1 MGAQRIVVLAIS
13 SISVFALGIAAMS
26 WQMQRTAPG
35 ANDSSTYNDSYEL
48 GTSVTE
54 GFGNV
59 LGVGLPVILGVA
71 AVATAFGLVLY
82 AYRSGGR

>member
-13 SISVFALGIAAMS
+13 AVSLFAVGIAAMS
-26 WQMQRTAPG
+26 WQIQRTAPG
-35 ANDSSTYNDSYEL
+35 ANDSATYNDSYEL
-48 GTSVTE
+48 GTGVTE
-54 GFGNV
+54 GMGNV

-71 AVATAFGLVLY
+71 AVATAFGLVLL